1 MCRRLIASAL
11 LFASVVSFA
20 ALSFADEAPSAA
32 VEKEAELQKK
42 AHELYQQVLSPFCP
56 GRSLNDCPS
65 SKAQELKDELRSR
78 LESGESQETILQDVF
93 ARFGD
98 QYRAVPIFA
107 GVGVFVWLVPIG
119 FVVFGL
125 TLAVLVSLGKKKTET
140 SSLTT
145 PVEGIN
151 ESVAKRLADELKQLD

>member
-1 MCRRLIASAL
+1 MCRRLIASAWL
-11 LFASVVSFA
+11 LVSIVSFTA
-20 ALSFADEAPSAA
+20 VSFADEAPSAA
-32 VEKEAELQKK
+32 VEKEAALEKK

-65 SKAQELKDELRSR
+65 SKAQELKDELRDR
-78 LESGESQETILQDVF
+78 LQAGESQETILQDVF

-119 FVVFGL
+119 FVLFGL
-125 TLAVLVSLGKKKTET
+125 VLAVLVSLGRKKGQVSQRAE
-140 SSLTT
+140 SVGQIS
-145 PVEGIN
+145 
-151 ESVAKRLADELKQLD
+151 ESVAKKLADELNQLD